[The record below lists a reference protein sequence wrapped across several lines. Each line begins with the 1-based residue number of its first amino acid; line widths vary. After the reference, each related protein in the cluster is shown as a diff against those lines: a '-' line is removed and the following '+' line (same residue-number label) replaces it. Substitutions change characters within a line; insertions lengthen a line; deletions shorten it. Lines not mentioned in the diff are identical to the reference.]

1 MKHKFKMAKHGSC
14 SDKTPV
20 AKMIFYAITVG
31 IIAGIGA
38 VLFLLSI
45 EFLSA
50 HVLSGVAG
58 YSGSHPA
65 GEVPVFKESN
75 HLFNPILLVL
85 VTTLGGLASGF
96 LVYTFAPEAEGHG
109 TDGAIDAYHNKRGI
123 IKPIVPIIKMVASAI
138 TLGTGGSGG
147 REGPIAQI
155 GAGFGSFLGMKLKL
169 SAQDRRILLLCG
181 MGSGIGAIFHS
192 PMAGAIFGVEVLYR
206 DLEMESE
213 AFIYSII
220 ASIVAYSVFSG
231 VFGWHPLFNSPTF
244 KFTNILELIPYTV
257 LAVAVGAFA
266 VFYVTVFYGVRN
278 FFRKIPIK
286 PHFKPAIGGL
296 LVGLIGIVEPNAIS
310 TGYGFLQNAM
320 WAKVGFMSLFAIA
333 VLKVFAT
340 SFTISSGGSAG
351 VFGPSM
357 VIGGALGG
365 AAGMFSHFLFPSLI
379 PHPGAFVL
387 VGMAGFFSAAANT
400 PLSTIIMVT
409 EMVGDFQLV
418 VPALWVSFIAYIL
431 AQRST
436 IYEKQVK
443 SRPFSSAHKYEY
455 MQDVLQTATVGD
467 LMEHDF
473 ITIDKATPMNKIY
486 KILSESKQ
494 TDLFVVDENNELTGI
509 LTLQVLKST
518 LGEEIMDNILVAGD
532 LYNESVITATKNES
546 AFSLIHKIGF
556 KEINTI
562 PVVDYNNRKKI
573 IGIVR
578 RKNIIKAY
586 DDAADKLAKMKHT
599 Q

>member
-1 MKHKFKMAKHGSC
+1 MNHDFSITKNSKELV
-14 SDKTPV
+14 PV
-20 AKMIFYAITVG
+20 AKMISYAVAVG
-31 IIAGIGA
+31 VISGIGA

-58 YSGSHPA
+58 YYGGRPM
-65 GEVPVFKESN
+65 GEMSVFKESN
-75 HLFNPILLVL
+75 RLFNPILLVL
-85 VTTLGGLASGF
+85 VTTLGGALSGF

-109 TDGAIDAYHNKRGI
+109 TDGAIDAYHNKKGF
-123 IKPIVPIIKMVASAI
+123 IKPIVPIIKMAASAI

-155 GAGFGSFLGMKLKL
+155 GAGFGSFLGTKLKL
-169 SAQDRRILLLCG
+169 SARDRRILLVCG
-181 MGSGIGAIFHS
+181 MGSGVGAIFHS

-213 AFIYSII
+213 AFIYSIV
-220 ASIVAYSVFSG
+220 ASIVAYSVFSV

-244 KFTNILELIPYTV
+244 KFTNILELIPYTL
-257 LAVAVGAFA
+257 LALAEGAFA

-296 LVGLIGIVEPNAIS
+296 LLGLIGIVEPDAIS
-310 TGYGFLQNAM
+310 MGYGFLQNAM
-320 WAKVGFMSLFAIA
+320 WAKVGFMSLLAVA

-365 AAGMFSHFLFPSLI
+365 AAGMFSHFLFPSI
-379 PHPGAFVL
+379 IAHPGAFVL

-409 EMVGDFQLV
+409 EMVGNFQLV
-418 VPALWVSFIAYIL
+418 VPSLWISFIAYTIS
-431 AQRST
+431 QRVT
-436 IYEKQVK
+436 IYEKQVN
-443 SRPFSSAHKYEY
+443 SRSLSSAHKYEY
-455 MQDVLQTATVGD
+455 MQDVLGTITVKD

-473 ITIDKATPMNKIY
+473 ITVDKATHLSKIY

-494 TDLFVVDENNELTGI
+494 TDLLVVDENNELSGI
-509 LTLQVLKST
+509 LTLQALKST
-518 LGEEIMDNILVAGD
+518 LSEEIMRNILVAGD
-532 LYNESVITATKNES
+532 LYNESVITTTENES
-546 AFSLIHKIGF
+546 VFSLIHKIGF

-562 PVVDYNNRKKI
+562 PVVDYSNKKKI

-578 RKNIIKAY
+578 RKDIIKAY
-586 DDAADKLAKMKHT
+586 NDATDKLAKMRHT